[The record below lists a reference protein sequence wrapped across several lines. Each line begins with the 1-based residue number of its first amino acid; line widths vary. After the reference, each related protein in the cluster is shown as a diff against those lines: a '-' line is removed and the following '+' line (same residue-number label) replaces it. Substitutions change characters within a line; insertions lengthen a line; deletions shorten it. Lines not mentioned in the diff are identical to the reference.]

1 MELNCLWNSKD
12 SVEAFAQSKFSKQT
26 GKGVCVCVGR
36 GGGEWV
42 VVVVKVSWIDAT
54 SKLVCDNISKC
65 CSKYILAW

>member
-1 MELNCLWNSKD
+1 MKLSHN
-12 SVEAFAQSKFSKQT
+12 QSLANRQEKE
-26 GKGVCVCVGR
+26 CVCVWGG